1 VHALPIGGAQHEET
15 AAYQRSRVATQNL
28 RIIHF
33 VNNVLMLNEVC
44 SDSTADWPRGE
55 SMSGALEKSLSI
67 LEHLVG
73 HPEGASLAKIATD
86 LNLLR
91 SGCHRTLH
99 ELIRYGYVRQ
109 MPQRG
114 DYALTTKLASMG
126 LSFLSKSGVVDITQP
141 LIDRLAHTTEELV
154 RLAIVDGERLTLVA
168 KAQGAKSGLLYD
180 PDMGI
185 ELRLSCSAAGH
196 AWLMTLSEEKAIQ
209 AVSRQGIGSPE
220 HYGPNAP
227 STIKA
232 LLKMLQEHRRRGF
245 SMARDVYARGMS
257 SMAAPV
263 QRKGEQTT
271 GVVVIAGPSMRLTET
286 RMLGFGP
293 ELLNTAAEIALAGNA
308 SPLLKSAN
316 VGTWGNRSVD

>member
-1 VHALPIGGAQHEET
+1 
-15 AAYQRSRVATQNL
+15 
-28 RIIHF
+28 
-33 VNNVLMLNEVC
+33 
-44 SDSTADWPRGE
+44 
-55 SMSGALEKSLSI
+55 MSGSLEKSLAI
-67 LEHLVG
+67 LEHLVA
-73 HPEGASLAKIATD
+73 HPEGASLATIATD
-86 LNLLR
+86 LNQLR

-114 DYALTTKLASMG
+114 EYALTTKIASMG

-141 LIDRLAHTTEELV
+141 LIERLARSTEELV
-154 RLAIVDGERLTLVA
+154 RLAIVDGDILTLVA

-180 PDMGI
+180 PDMGM
-185 ELRLSCSAAGH
+185 ELKLSCSAAGH
-196 AWLMTLSEEKAIQ
+196 AWLMTLTEEKAIQ

-220 HYGPNAP
+220 HFGPNAP

-245 SMARDVYARGMS
+245 SMTRDVYARGMS

-263 QRKGEQTT
+263 QRHGEQTT
-271 GVVVIAGPSMRLTET
+271 GVVIIAGPSMRLTEA
-286 RMLGFGP
+286 RMLGFGA
-293 ELLNTAAEIALAGNA
+293 ELLNVAAEIALAGNA

-316 VGTWGNRSVD
+316 VGTWGNRPAS